1 VSYVEAAP
9 EWRGTSVQV
18 CGLWPFAAGTGS
30 PMIGV
35 PVGRHLTTGA
45 TLCCDPISWFQRA
58 RLISNPSAFILGLPG
73 LGKSSLVRRMTL
85 GLAARGVIPL
95 VVGDLKPDHVAVI
108 EALDGDTIQLGR
120 GRGYLNVLDGS
131 EALHA
136 ADRLTGQARAQIIAD
151 ARGRRLT
158 MICALVTILRA
169 APPAVEEELLLERAI
184 AILDETHDGV
194 PVLPDLIAV
203 IAAAPDELRQL
214 ARDRGDL
221 GRYHDATDPLM
232 KTLTAMLGRGRVG
245 ELFADQTTTPM
256 RRDRPTVFDLSSI
269 DDGQVDLQRAALLA
283 CWSAGFGSVA
293 VGHALADAGL
303 EPRRHHL
310 IVMDE
315 LWRALRGGRGLVD
328 RVDSLSRLNRT
339 RGVGT
344 LMVSHT
350 LADLQALPDADD
362 RAKARGLVERAGMV
376 ICGGLPEAEM
386 PGLSAVVGLSGRE
399 RELLTSWV
407 SPPSWDTSDHA
418 VEPPGRGR
426 FLAKVGGR
434 PGLPF
439 RVTLTRAEHG
449 LADSNARWQ

>member
-1 VSYVEAAP
+1 
-9 EWRGTSVQV
+9 
-18 CGLWPFAAGTGS
+18 
-30 PMIGV
+30 
-35 PVGRHLTTGA
+35 
-45 TLCCDPISWFQRA
+45 
-58 RLISNPSAFILGLPG
+58 
-73 LGKSSLVRRMTL
+73 
-85 GLAARGVIPL
+85 
-95 VVGDLKPDHVAVI
+95 
-108 EALDGDTIQLGR
+108 
-120 GRGYLNVLDGS
+120 
-131 EALHA
+131 
-136 ADRLTGQARAQIIAD
+136 
-151 ARGRRLT
+151 

-184 AILDETHDGV
+184 SILDDQPGI
-194 PVLPDLIAV
+194 PVLSDLIRV
-203 IAAAPDELRQL
+203 IASAPDDLREL

-256 RRDRPTVFDLSSI
+256 RRNVPTVFDLSSI

-350 LADLQALPDADD
+350 LADLQAIPDADD
-362 RAKARGLVERAGMV
+362 QAKARGLVERSGMV

-386 PGLSAVVGLSGRE
+386 DGLTKIVGLSRRE

-439 RVTLTRAEHG
+439 RVALTEAERG

>member
-1 VSYVEAAP
+1 
-9 EWRGTSVQV
+9 
-18 CGLWPFAAGTGS
+18 
-30 PMIGV
+30 
-35 PVGRHLTTGA
+35 
-45 TLCCDPISWFQRA
+45 
-58 RLISNPSAFILGLPG
+58 
-73 LGKSSLVRRMTL
+73 
-85 GLAARGVIPL
+85 
-95 VVGDLKPDHVAVI
+95 VGDLKPDHVAVI
-108 EALDGDTIQLGR
+108 EALDGDVIGLGR
-120 GRGYLNVLDGS
+120 GRGYLNVLDAT

-136 ADRLTGQARAQIIAD
+136 SERLTGHARAELIAD

-184 AILDETHDGV
+184 TVLDETHPGV
-194 PVLPDLIAV
+194 PVLADLIHV
-203 IAAAPDELRQL
+203 ITSAPDELRQL

-221 GRYHDATDPLM
+221 ERYHNAVDPLV

-245 ELFADQTTTPM
+245 ELFSRETTVPM
-256 RRDRPTVFDLSSI
+256 RRNVPTVFDLSSI

-303 EPRRHHL
+303 ERRRHHL

-418 VEPPGRGR
+418 AEPPGRGR

-439 RVTLTRAEHG
+439 RVMLTAAERG
-449 LADSNARWQ
+449 LADSNSRWQ

>member
-1 VSYVEAAP
+1 VTYVEAAE

-30 PMIGV
+30 PMVGV
-35 PVGRHLTTGA
+35 PIGRHITTGA

-58 RLISNPSAFILGLPG
+58 QLISNPSAFILGLPG

-95 VVGDLKPDHVAVI
+95 VVGDLKPDHVTVI
-108 EALDGDTIQLGR
+108 EALGGDIIQLGR
-120 GRGYLNVLDGS
+120 GRGYLNILDGT
-131 EALHA
+131 EALQA
-136 ADRLTGQARAQIIAD
+136 AGRLTGHMRAEIIAD

-158 MICALVTILRA
+158 MICALITILRA
-169 APPAVEEELLLERAI
+169 APPSVDEEVLLERAI
-184 AILDETHDGV
+184 TILDDMHEGV
-194 PVLPDLIAV
+194 PVLTDLIRV
-203 IAAAPDELRQL
+203 MTDAPDTLREL
-214 ARDRGDL
+214 ARDRGNLD
-221 GRYHDATDPLM
+221 RYHDAIDPLVRA
-232 KTLTAMLGRGRVG
+232 LTAMLGRGRVG
-245 ELFADQTTTPM
+245 ELFSSKTTTPM
-256 RRDRPTVFDLSSI
+256 RRNVPTVFDLSSI

-303 EPRRHHL
+303 EPRRYHL

-350 LADLQALPDADD
+350 LADLQSLPDADD
-362 RAKARGLVERAGMV
+362 RAKARGLVERSGMV
-376 ICGGLPEAEM
+376 ICGGLPAAEM
-386 PGLSAVVGLSGRE
+386 PGLSKIVGLSGRE
-399 RELLTSWV
+399 QELLTSWV
-407 SPPSWDTSDHA
+407 SPPSWDTVDQSA
-418 VEPPGRGR
+418 EPPGRGR
-426 FLAKVGGR
+426 FLVKVGGR
-434 PGLPF
+434 PGLPA
-439 RVTLTRAEHG
+439 RVMLTEAERA

>member
-1 VSYVEAAP
+1 MYVEAAR
-9 EWRGTSVQV
+9 EWRGTTVQV
-18 CGLWPFAAGTGS
+18 CGLWPFSAGTGS

-35 PVGRHLTTGA
+35 PVGQHIRTGA

-58 RLISNPSAFILGLPG
+58 HLISNPSAFVLGLPG

-108 EALDGDTIQLGR
+108 EALDGDVIRLGR
-120 GRGYLNVLDGS
+120 GRGYLNILDAT
-131 EALHA
+131 EALDA
-136 ADRLTGQARAQIIAD
+136 AERLTGHAAAEIVAD

-158 MICALVTILRA
+158 MICALITILRA

-184 AILDETHDGV
+184 TILDDRHDGV
-194 PVLPDLIAV
+194 PVLRDLIRV
-203 IAAAPDELRQL
+203 ITSAPTDLREL

-221 GRYHDATDPLM
+221 ERYHDAVDPLV
-232 KTLTAMLGRGRVG
+232 KTLSAMLGRGRIG
-245 ELFADQTTTPM
+245 EVFADQTTVPM
-256 RRDRPTVFDLSSI
+256 RRNVPTVFDLSSI

-303 EPRRHHL
+303 EPRRHWL

-315 LWRALRGGRGLVD
+315 LWRALRGGRGMVD

-344 LMVSHT
+344 LQVSHT

-386 PGLSAVVGLSGRE
+386 PGLSEIVGLSGRE

-407 SPPSWDTSDHA
+407 SPPSWDTTDHA

-434 PGLPF
+434 PGIPF
-439 RVTLTRAEHG
+439 RVMLTAAERG